1 MEHSFLFP
9 ATATARQALR
19 QLNALGITAPV
30 LFITDETGTVLGSLS
45 DGDIRRG
52 LLDELAVDAPVTAFM
67 KRDFRYL
74 ADDTFGKTQL
84 RDLRARHLRFVPVL
98 DAERRLVRIVDLT
111 EVRDRLPVAAV
122 IMAGGRGERL
132 RPLTDSTPKPML
144 RVGDK
149 PILEH
154 NIDHLLRF
162 GITDLTISVRYL
174 GEQIEDYFG
183 DGAAKGVT
191 IRYLHE
197 DQPLGT
203 MGALAAL
210 PEVSPEYLLVMN
222 SDLLTNLDFS
232 AFFEAFLDQHADLAV
247 ATVPHEVDIPFAVFE
262 LDEGNRVRAFRE
274 KPRYVYPCNAGI
286 YLLKKSLLGLI
297 PAGEKFD
304 ATDLMNRVLDEG
316 RTVLAEPLRGY
327 WLDIG
332 RMDEYRQAQQDIHHL
347 KWT

>member
-1 MEHSFLFP
+1 MEHHFLIP

-19 QLNALGITAPV
+19 QLNALGIPAPV
-30 LFITDETGTVLGSLS
+30 LFIADEMGTVLGSLS
-45 DGDIRRG
+45 DGDVRRG
-52 LLDELAVDAPVTAFM
+52 LLAELSVDAPVTEFM
-67 KRDFRYL
+67 KREFRFL
-74 ADDTFGKTQL
+74 SDETFGKTQL
-84 RDLRARHLRFVPVL
+84 RELRALHLRFVPVL
-98 DAERRLVRIVDLT
+98 DAGRRLVRILDLA

-132 RPLTDSTPKPML
+132 RPLTDATPKPML

-154 NIDHLLRF
+154 NLDHLLRF

-174 GEQIEDYFG
+174 GEQIEGYFA
-183 DGAAKGVT
+183 DGSAKGAT

-203 MGALAAL
+203 MGALSTL
-210 PEVSPEYLLVMN
+210 PEINQEYLLVLN

-232 AFFEAFLDQHADLAV
+232 EFFEAFLENGADLAV
-247 ATVPHEVDIPFAVFE
+247 ATVPYEVDVPFAVFE
-262 LDEGNRVRAFRE
+262 LGEGNRVRAFRE
-274 KPRYVYPCNAGI
+274 KPRYVHPCNAGI
-286 YLLKKSLLGLI
+286 YLLKKELLGLI
-297 PAGEKFD
+297 PAGEHFD
-304 ATDLMNRVLDEG
+304 ATDFMNRVLAEG
-316 RTVLAEPLRGY
+316 RTILAEPIRGY

-332 RMDEYRQAQQDIHHL
+332 RMDDYRQAQHDIKHL

>member
-1 MEHSFLFP
+1 MENRFLIA

-19 QLNALGITAPV
+19 QLNALGIPAPV
-30 LFITDETGTVLGSLS
+30 LFIADEAGTVLGSLS

-52 LLDELAVDAPVTAFM
+52 LLAELSVDAPVTEFM
-67 KRDFRYL
+67 KRGYRYL
-74 ADDTFGKTQL
+74 SDETFGRPQL
-84 RDLRARHLRFVPVL
+84 RELRSLHLRFVPVL
-98 DAERRLVRIVDLT
+98 DAKRRLVRILDLA

-132 RPLTDSTPKPML
+132 RPLTDDTPKPML

-154 NIDHLLRF
+154 NVDHLLRF

-174 GEQIEDYFG
+174 GAQIEAYFG
-183 DGAAKGVT
+183 DGAAKGAT

-203 MGALAAL
+203 VGALAGL
-210 PEVSPEYLLVMN
+210 PDLAQEYLLVLN

-232 AFFEAFLDQHADLAV
+232 EFFEAFLENGADLAV
-247 ATVPHEVDIPFAVFE
+247 ATVPYEVDVPFAVFE

-274 KPRYVYPCNAGI
+274 KPRYVHPCNAGI
-286 YLLKKSLLGLI
+286 YLLKKELLRLI
-297 PAGEKFD
+297 PVGEKFD
-304 ATDLMNRVLDEG
+304 ATDLMNRVLAEG
-316 RTVLAEPLRGY
+316 RTILAEPIRGY

-332 RMDEYRQAQQDIHHL
+332 RMDDYRQAQHDIKHL